1 MQIYCKIWQTYINT
15 ANIKYY
21 TFAIKK
27 VKLKIMNTF
36 STIDIIIFIAYVILI
51 IIIGLVCSRSKEGK
65 SKDSKEYF
73 LAGNTLPWWAIG
85 ASVIA
90 SNISAEQFIGMSGSG
105 FVIGLGI
112 ASYEFIAAAS
122 LIVVAVLFLP
132 IFLRTK
138 IYTMPQFLEIRYG
151 KSVKT
156 IMAFFWLLVFIFVN
170 LTSIL
175 YLGALAINKVVT
187 IPIFP
192 SIIFL
197 AVFAGVYAIYGG
209 LKAVALTDMVQVVFL
224 IGGGLLTTYIAL
236 DYYSGDQGAFI
247 GLSKLIENVP
257 EKFDMILDKSNPN
270 YEYLPGMGVIFGGL
284 WVSALYYFGCN
295 QYIIQ
300 RALAGKSLADAQMG
314 LVFAGFLKLILPL
327 IVVIPGIVAFAL
339 NAPLEKPDQAYPWL
353 MHNFIPS
360 GIKGIAFAALVAA
373 VVSSLASMVNS
384 ISTIFTMDIYNEYF
398 VKDKVKESHL
408 VKIGRL
414 FGVFSLVLAV
424 CIAPMLANLEQ
435 AFQFI
440 QEFTGFVSPGALAI
454 FLMGFFWKKAETK
467 GAIAAAIGTF
477 VFSLVLLFFF
487 PEISFIDRMAYVF
500 ILCVLLIMI
509 FGYLSK
515 VNTDK
520 NAIDIDRTLFRTTL
534 LFKVLSFIIV
544 IILCTIYYIFW

>member
-1 MQIYCKIWQTYINT
+1 
-15 ANIKYY
+15 
-21 TFAIKK
+21 
-27 VKLKIMNTF
+27 MNTF

-51 IIIGLVCSRSKEGK
+51 ITIGLVCSRSKEGK

-132 IFLRTK
+132 IFLKTK

-197 AVFAGVYAIYGG
+197 AVFAGIYAIYGG

-236 DYYSGDQGAFI
+236 DYYSGNQGAFT

-314 LVFAGFLKLILPL
+314 LVFAGFLKLILPI

-398 VKDKVKESHL
+398 VKGKVKESHL

-454 FLMGFFWKKAETK
+454 FLMGFFWKRAETK

-477 VFSLVLLFFF
+477 VFSLVLLLFF

-500 ILCVLLIMI
+500 ILCVMLIMI

-515 VNTDK
+515 VKSNND
-520 NAIDIDRTLFRTTL
+520 AIDIDRTLFRTTL

-544 IILCTIYYIFW
+544 IVLCTIYYIFW

>member
-1 MQIYCKIWQTYINT
+1 
-15 ANIKYY
+15 
-21 TFAIKK
+21 
-27 VKLKIMNTF
+27 MNTF
-36 STIDIIIFIAYVILI
+36 SVTDSIIFIAYVILI
-51 IIIGLVCSRSKEGK
+51 IVIGIVCSRTKEGK
-65 SKDSKEYF
+65 KKDSKDYF
-73 LAGNTLPWWAIG
+73 LAGNSLSWWAIG

-122 LIVVAVLFLP
+122 LIVVAVFFLP
-132 IFLRTK
+132 IFLKTN

-175 YLGALAINKVVT
+175 YLGALAINKVVD
-187 IPIFP
+187 IPVWL
-192 SIIFL
+192 SIVSL
-197 AVFAGVYAIYGG
+197 ALFAGAYAIYGG

-236 DYYSGDQGAFI
+236 DYYSGGA
-247 GLSKLIENVP
+247 GAWTGMQKLMEHLP
-257 EKFDMILDKSNPN
+257 DKFDMILDKSNPN
-270 YEYLPGMGVIFGGL
+270 YEYLPGMGVILGGL

-300 RALAGKSLADAQMG
+300 RALAGKSLADAQIG

-327 IVVIPGIVAFAL
+327 IVVVPGIVACAL
-339 NAPLEKPDQAYPWL
+339 DAPIDKPDQAYPWL

-360 GIKGIAFAALVAA
+360 GVKGIAFAALVAA

-384 ISTIFTMDIYNEYF
+384 ITTIFTMDIYKEY
-398 VKDKVKESHL
+398 L
-408 VKIGRL
+408 VKKPVSEGRLVTVGRL

-424 CIAPMLANLEQ
+424 LITPLLGNLEQ

-454 FLMGFFWKKAETK
+454 FVMGFFWKRAEAK
-467 GAIAAAIGTF
+467 GALAAAAGTF
-477 VFSLVLLFFF
+477 VFSLLIKFVF
-487 PEISFIDRMAYVF
+487 PEVSFIDRMAYVF
-500 ILCVLLIMI
+500 VLCVLLMVVMG
-509 FGYLSK
+509 FLSGK
-515 VNTDK
+515 KEDDRC
-520 NAIDIDRTLFRTTL
+520 IEIDRTLFRTTT
-534 LFKVLSFIIV
+534 LFKVLSVV
-544 IILCTIYYIFW
+544 ILLVLAAIYYKFW